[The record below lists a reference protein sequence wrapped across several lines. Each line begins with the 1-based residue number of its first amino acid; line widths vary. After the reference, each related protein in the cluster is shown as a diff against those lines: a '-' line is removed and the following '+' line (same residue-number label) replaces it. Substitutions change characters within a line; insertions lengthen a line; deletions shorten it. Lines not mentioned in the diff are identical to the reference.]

1 MSPLQ
6 YSDYIPEN
14 IGHNIRINMIEGSVY
29 GEPLSIPEVFL
40 FSKLKVKKLFSSTR
54 SKLALSSQCMFYV
67 DHPRLT

>member
-29 GEPLSIPEVFL
+29 GEPLSIPEAFN
-40 FSKLKVKKLFSSTR
+40 KKKEIF
-54 SKLALSSQCMFYV
+54 
-67 DHPRLT
+67 